1 MTVKM
6 IVTDMD
12 GTFLNN
18 HHAFNKNLFAYAFAL
33 MRARGI
39 KFVLASGSSFPR
51 LRRDFYEYQDHLAF
65 ISQNGSVTHIG
76 NRLIDYIPLTPH
88 DLNSLL
94 LVLHRTSLTDYIDQ
108 LVVSGVHGSYVD
120 ASMSEQDYNR
130 MKIFYEKITRVPS
143 LLNVFQT
150 FPDEIFTKITICF
163 SHDLSLNDI
172 HAKLDNHLPANLLM
186 ENSGYNCELIGN
198 ALATKRNAIE
208 TLQTIYRIDDPND
221 IVTFGDN
228 ENDLGMLAMT
238 KNSFAMRNAADH
250 IKLQAHHTTQL
261 DNNDD
266 GVLETIM
273 NILDM
278 KLPLQMAQ

>member
-12 GTFLNN
+12 GTFLNDHHSYN
-18 HHAFNKNLFAYAFAL
+18 HNLFAYAFAL

-39 KFVLASGSSFPR
+39 KFVLASGSSYPR
-51 LRRDFYEYQDHLAF
+51 LRRDFYEFKDHLGF
-65 ISQNGSVTHIG
+65 ISQNGSVTHVG

-94 LVLHRTSLTDYIDQ
+94 FVLHRTSLTDFIDQ

-120 ASMSEQDYNR
+120 ASMSDDDFNR
-130 MKIFYEKITRVPS
+130 MKIYYEKITRVPS

-163 SHDLSLNDI
+163 SHSLNLDDI

-198 ALATKRNAIE
+198 ALATKRNAIQ
-208 TLQTIYRIDDPND
+208 TLQNIYGIKDSNE

-228 ENDLGMLAMT
+228 ENDLGMLSMT
-238 KNSFAMRNAADH
+238 RNSFAMANAADH
-250 IKLQAHHTTQL
+250 IKLQAAHTTAVS
-261 DNNDD
+261 NNDD
-266 GVLETIM
+266 GVLATIM

-278 KLPLQMAQ
+278 KLPLQVAQ